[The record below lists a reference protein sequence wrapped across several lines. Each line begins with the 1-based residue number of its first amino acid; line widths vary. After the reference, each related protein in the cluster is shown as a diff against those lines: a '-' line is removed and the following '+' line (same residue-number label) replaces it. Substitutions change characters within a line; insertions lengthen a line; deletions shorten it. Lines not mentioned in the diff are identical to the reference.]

1 MSALPEGWEWDY
13 DGTRWLYR
21 YKATGL
27 VQYHFPKP
35 GDEFPEYVGLGFGS
49 FDMEPEERLA
59 SEMQTKRRDTQNGTP
74 SGAVSNSSQRKKK
87 PPAEIDEIGAT
98 GYFDPEGFM
107 YLGPGGYAD
116 TLTSSEEEHANT
128 PTVMENT
135 SAGNHGSSNTTQAGH
150 DPLPLASQ
158 PSGGLNDTSGP
169 GSTISACIA
178 PPQFIAELASQDTQK
193 CADELAPIELDAS
206 QSSIGTALAELSSEG
221 PDCPPAEKSPTS
233 ANANYHS
240 SPPAPVQPTGAYP
253 LVSASFSFRPLED
266 KDHPSGQSP
275 SASSVKSSMTTQ
287 HISTTA
293 SSPENAPFQAWKPGV
308 KPGAE
313 ESVQPKRSS
322 LVPSGSSLMEFQN
335 RELGNLDQ
343 RRYSFPA
350 KVPTPAINRHPTV
363 LTPTTGPRSSSRERP
378 YSTPGIRHSPI
389 PTALRP
395 ATRSESPLSQS
406 QNESVPPGSKHDIIP
421 LRDADLT
428 HCPSVLKPAK
438 SRQSRPH
445 ASTVSGNLTAAPGLK
460 PAAHSPPPPKSG
472 ELHHTSTHEHHDS
485 GEPLR
490 MPDFPDYDDDDRP
503 HLHRVNTMPDQL
515 PSQSSVAPSK
525 ASGLGPG
532 FYVFHEIKPGKD
544 PLESEEPQTVEAQEL
559 AATERPAELSS
570 DPAVSID
577 TSPTQAAPEHTQQ
590 AQATHEHGN
599 SSEHATTQQSP
610 SQTNSS
616 DAASSQPQ
624 PSSPSSHANETVNGD
639 TQPAPLKP
647 PKPVATTDG
656 PQTSATSQASDLLSS
671 ASGSAVKPNQSS
683 QNNHEGDPATSNED
697 TIGNGPLPR
706 PTAAYSISSPAPRP
720 HKPANS
726 GSDESDTG
734 AQYQTMTGSNVPL
747 HTQGDGPGSQVQ
759 GSVSFHSTAPQGQGT
774 VQGTQ
779 HCKPPSK
786 PPSQPKPQQ
795 VHTPHSSTMNT
806 ERPPVS
812 HQEKPPQSGLVQQV
826 QRPPYSPQKPAVM
839 CNPNGAIPQGQGPSP
854 VQQPV
859 MGMPNKLSTRPTS
872 AISQYSQWPSPM
884 TTPASVVQSQVSSP
898 AASVASLYQ
907 APTPTSAS
915 GFSSFQSILGSAQ
928 SSPVIPGQTP
938 TQYQHTGAPTKPPFS
953 HAHTAPQASF
963 SPQHPNTVHR
973 PPGNHQVGG
982 KPHGPGSGIPLGPSG
997 PSSHYSPIQQMMHKP
1012 PHGTQIPPATPL
1024 SGIPNLVPPKPQQLP
1039 GSSHVGQATS
1049 QMPTQHPVQQQ
1060 QHQAQHPQPQPQQQP
1075 APANLSQPGNI
1086 QSQWNAHTHSPQ
1098 GQATHSPH
1106 STQPLHAQQPSHSHT
1121 LPTAGH
1127 QSIHSPVN
1135 ASQSQ
1140 QAQVPYPTQS
1150 PSNANPAA
1158 SLSNIGQDMKKWA
1171 KKMWKSPA
1179 FQQTTAV
1186 IGGALMAES
1195 MGGDGVAGAMAAS
1208 QIYNT
1213 SQAQQQ
1219 GQQQGQQPPRPQRP
1233 PHVHAQTAPA
1243 QSQGL
1248 PGPRPNMQPVQQPVS
1263 NFQSGGGQAP
1273 GRPYAVQNP
1282 SMHGLPMQMQQRPP
1296 AQAPMMSPPP
1306 SQGQQ
1311 GQYMVNQSP
1320 PQTQGQYFAGQQPQY
1335 IPPPEQTI
1343 MNQQQTINQNFTLN
1357 SESNA
1362 NAGTGPS
1369 MAAYSQQ
1376 PTVVENNQIIIE
1388 NNSAASGSYFTQPP
1402 TAAVPATGTE
1412 VNITNINIENNV
1424 NNAQYAQFDSSTT
1437 YNDSSTM
1444 STTSMDVHGISNNM
1458 AATDYSTTT
1467 TDYNVVATDYNSSA
1481 AFNVDV
1487 QMQTMYTAA
1496 DDVSILYSTETLDAS
1511 ETAGHGDGWAAA
1523 AAVTVDYSGG
1533 DWGDDW
1539 Y

>member
-59 SEMQTKRRDTQNGTP
+59 SEMQTKRRDTQKGTP

-107 YLGPGGYAD
+107 YLGPGVMPTRLHPRRREYQYTDRDGEYGSGKPWVFKYD
-116 TLTSSEEEHANT
+116 TSR
-128 PTVMENT
+128 PCT
-135 SAGNHGSSNTTQAGH
+135 SAT
-150 DPLPLASQ
+150 
-158 PSGGLNDTSGP
+158 
-169 GSTISACIA
+169 A

-206 QSSIGTALAELSSEG
+206 QSFIGTALAELSSEG

-233 ANANYHS
+233 ANANNDS

-293 SSPENAPFQAWKPGV
+293 SSPENAPFQAWKPGA

-350 KVPTPAINRHPTV
+350 KVPTSAINRHPTI

-378 YSTPGIRHSPI
+378 CSTPGIRHSPI
-389 PTALRP
+389 PTVLRP
-395 ATRSESPLSQS
+395 ATRSEGPLSQS
-406 QNESVPPGSKHDIIP
+406 QNERVPPGSKHDIIP

-445 ASTVSGNLTAAPGLK
+445 ASTVSGNPTAAPNLK
-460 PAAHSPPPPKSG
+460 PAVHAPTQ
-472 ELHHTSTHEHHDS
+472 EYHDS
-485 GEPLR
+485 EEPLR

-515 PSQSSVAPSK
+515 PSQSHVAPSR

-544 PLESEEPQTVEAQEL
+544 PLESEEPQTMEAQEL
-559 AATERPAELSS
+559 VATERPAELSS
-570 DPAVSID
+570 DPVLSID
-577 TSPTQAAPEHTQQ
+577 TSPTQAAPEHNQQ
-590 AQATHEHGN
+590 AQAAHEHGN

-610 SQTNSS
+610 SHTNST

-639 TQPAPLKP
+639 TQPAALKP

-656 PQTSATSQASDLLSS
+656 SHTSATSQALDLSSS
-671 ASGSAVKPNQSS
+671 ASGSVVKPNQSS
-683 QNNHEGDPATSNED
+683 QPNHMGDPATSNAD
-697 TIGNGPLPR
+697 TIGNGSLPS
-706 PTAAYSISSPAPRP
+706 PITADSISNPAPRP
-720 HKPANS
+720 HKPAKP
-726 GSDESDTG
+726 GSNESDTG
-734 AQYQTMTGSNVPL
+734 AQYQTTSGPHVPL
-747 HTQGDGPGSQVQ
+747 QAPGDGPGSQVQ
-759 GSVSFHSTAPQGQGT
+759 APVPFQSTVPQGQGT

-779 HCKPPSK
+779 HSKPPPKPPSK
-786 PPSQPKPQQ
+786 PPSQVKPQQ

-806 ERPPVS
+806 ERTPAS
-812 HQEKPPQSGLVQQV
+812 HQEKPPQNGLVQQV
-826 QRPPYSPQKPAVM
+826 QRPPHSSQKPAVTG
-839 CNPNGAIPQGQGPSP
+839 NPNGAVPQGQGPSP

-859 MGMPNKLSTRPTS
+859 MGMPNKLPTRPTS

-915 GFSSFQSILGSAQ
+915 GFSFFQSILGSAH
-928 SSPVIPGQTP
+928 SSPGIPGQTP
-938 TQYQHTGAPTKPPFS
+938 AQYQHIGATTKPPFN

-963 SPQHPNTVHR
+963 SPQHPNAVHR
-973 PPGNHQVGG
+973 PPGTHQAGG
-982 KPHGPGSGIPLGPSG
+982 KPHSPGSSTPLGPGG
-997 PSSHYSPIQQMMHKP
+997 PSSHPAPIQQMMHKP
-1012 PHGTQIPPATPL
+1012 PQGTQTPPATPS
-1024 SGIPNLVPPKPQQLP
+1024 SGIPYSVPPKPQQLP
-1039 GSSHVGQATS
+1039 GSNHVGQATS

-1060 QHQAQHPQPQPQQQP
+1060 QHQASHPQPQQQP
-1075 APANLSQPGNI
+1075 APANLSQPGKI
-1086 QSQWNAHTHSPQ
+1086 QSQWNAHAQSPQ
-1098 GQATHSPH
+1098 GQAMHSPH
-1106 STQPLHAQQPSHSHT
+1106 STQPLYAQQPSHSHT
-1121 LPTAGH
+1121 LPTTGH
-1127 QSIHSPVN
+1127 QSINSPVN

-1140 QAQVPYPTQS
+1140 QAQVPYQTQS

-1158 SLSNIGQDMKKWA
+1158 SLSNVGQDMKKWA

-1213 SQAQQQ
+1213 SQAQQP
-1219 GQQQGQQPPRPQRP
+1219 GQQQPPRPQRP

-1248 PGPRPNMQPVQQPVS
+1248 PGPRPSMQPVQQPVS

-1282 SMHGLPMQMQQRPP
+1282 SMQGPPIQMQQRPP

-1306 SQGQQ
+1306 LQGHQ
-1311 GQYMVNQSP
+1311 GQYMVNQPP
-1320 PQTQGQYFAGQQPQY
+1320 PQMQGQYFTSQQPQY
-1335 IPPPEQTI
+1335 IPPPEQTFI
-1343 MNQQQTINQNFTLN
+1343 NQQQTINQNFTMN
-1357 SESNA
+1357 SESNTS
-1362 NAGTGPS
+1362 GSS

-1376 PTVVENNQIIIE
+1376 PTVIENNQIIIE
-1388 NNSAASGSYFTQPP
+1388 NNVAASDSYFTQPSTAP
-1402 TAAVPATGTE
+1402 TAAVPDTGNE

-1424 NNAQYAQFDSSTT
+1424 NNAQYAQFDPSAT
-1437 YNDSSTM
+1437 YNDNSIM
-1444 STTSMDVHGISNNM
+1444 STTSTDVYGISNNT
-1458 AATDYSTTT
+1458 AATDYNTATSTDYNVAAMDCSTTTIDYNAVAADYSTTT
-1467 TDYNVVATDYNSSA
+1467 TTDYNTAATDYDSSA

-1496 DDVSILYSTETLDAS
+1496 DDVSTLYSTESLDAS
-1511 ETAGHGDGWAAA
+1511 ETAGNGDGWAAA